1 MAPAQNH
8 NVKLFILGAYGERE
22 MTEILQAQ
30 RRHKRVQV
38 NREFE
43 SIEEFITEYVSN
55 LSASGAFVRTDD
67 PLPVGTKVDLS
78 FSVIADDFESI
89 EGIGEVIRVV
99 PPGQNETPGMAVIFT
114 ELTNYSKQLI
124 EQLLTRRT

>member
-1 MAPAQNH
+1 
-8 NVKLFILGAYGERE
+8 
-22 MTEILQAQ
+22 MTEKLQAQ

-67 PLPVGTKVDLS
+67 PLPVGTKVDLC
-78 FSVIADDFESI
+78 FALIADDFESI

-99 PPGQNETPGMAVIFT
+99 PPGQKEIPGMAVVFT

-124 EQLLTRRT
+124 EQLLTRRS